1 VRSKYKSRFNKIS
14 IFKNIKIRKR
24 YSQGKH
30 KEFMKDKILKWWNKN
45 WSNWE
50 FVYHLHTYN
59 SESWKKA
66 PKNKHLIFKRVS
78 NDG

>member
-1 VRSKYKSRFNKIS
+1 
-14 IFKNIKIRKR
+14 
-24 YSQGKH
+24 
-30 KEFMKDKILKWWNKN
+30 MKDKILKWWNKN

-78 NDG
+78 NDGLEEYKKIKIF